1 MTYKIPLGA
10 ANRPVNGEMRGY
22 ATIYGSVYNLG
33 QKVMNVRYQYDDSY
47 TQYSVDFNKLNDG
60 HNYTIKADLP
70 DLFGDIS
77 SRLVKGDGV
86 MGQHLAK

>member
-1 MTYKIPLGA
+1 MTYTIPLDA
-10 ANRPVNGEMRGY
+10 EKRPVNGEMRGY

-33 QKVMNVRYQYDDSY
+33 QKVMNVRYQYNDSY

-77 SRLVKGDGV
+77 SISEKEMVWWV
-86 MGQHLAK
+86 CT

>member
-10 ANRPVNGEMRGY
+10 EKRPVNGEMRGY
-22 ATIYGSVYNLG
+22 ATIYGSVYYLV
-33 QKVMNVRYQYDDSY
+33 QKVMNVRYQYKDSY

-77 SRLVKGDGV
+77 SISEKAMVWWV
-86 MGQHLAK
+86 ST

>member
-1 MTYKIPLGA
+1 LDA
-10 ANRPVNGEMRGY
+10 ANRPVNSKMRGY
-22 ATIYGSVYNLG
+22 ATIYGLVYNLD

-70 DLFGDIS
+70 NLFGDIS
-77 SRLVKGDGV
+77 SRSEKGDGV
-86 MGQHLAK
+86 MGLHLAK

>member
-1 MTYKIPLGA
+1 
-10 ANRPVNGEMRGY
+10 
-22 ATIYGSVYNLG
+22 
-33 QKVMNVRYQYDDSY
+33 MNVRYQYDDSY

-77 SRLVKGDGV
+77 SRLEEGDGV

>member
-1 MTYKIPLGA
+1 MGA
-10 ANRPVNGEMRGY
+10 ANRTDNGEMRGY
-22 ATIYGSVYNLG
+22 ATIYGLVYNLD

-70 DLFGDIS
+70 NLFGHIS
-77 SRLVKGDGV
+77 SRSEKGNGV

>member
-1 MTYKIPLGA
+1 MQQTVLLMAKC
-10 ANRPVNGEMRGY
+10 V
-22 ATIYGSVYNLG
+22 ATQPSMVWCTDLD

-77 SRLVKGDGV
+77 SLLEEGDGV